1 MIKHKEGTASN
12 GELLHYSVGAVIK
25 KDDKYLLIDRVSP
38 PYGFAG
44 LAGHVDE
51 GESADETI
59 VREVKEESGL
69 KVLSYKLLFEKEI
82 LWNYCRGVNRGATA
96 HKWRLYECEV
106 GGEVIQGKEEAKS
119 IGWYSVDEM
128 KNLNLEP
135 VWKYWFEKLGII

>member
-1 MIKHKEGTASN
+1 MIKFKEGTASN

-51 GESADETI
+51 GESGDDTI
-59 VREVKEESGL
+59 TREVTEESGL
-69 KVLSYKLLFEKEI
+69 KILFYKLLFEEEI

-96 HKWRLYECEV
+96 HKWCLYECEV
-106 GGEVIQGKEEAKS
+106 EGEVIQDKEETKS
-119 IGWYSVDEM
+119 IGWYSIEEI
-128 KNLNLEP
+128 KKLNLEP
-135 VWKYWFEKLGII
+135 VWKYWFEKLKII